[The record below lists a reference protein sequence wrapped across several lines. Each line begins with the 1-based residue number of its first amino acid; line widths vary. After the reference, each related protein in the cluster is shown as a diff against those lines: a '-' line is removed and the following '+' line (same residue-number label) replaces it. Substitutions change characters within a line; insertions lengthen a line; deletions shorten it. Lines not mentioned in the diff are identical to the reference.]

1 MATEITNITRSPV
14 QIILRSQKPGSKQ
27 FTVKNIP
34 GVGKGNNKFIVE
46 DEQYT
51 EFIDKVVAAKPRL
64 VTTKKI
70 NIKKKY

>member
-1 MATEITNITRSPV
+1 MATEITNITRSPI
-14 QIILRSQKPGSKQ
+14 QIVLRSQKPGSKQ
-27 FTVKNIP
+27 MTVKNIP
-34 GVGKGNNKFIVE
+34 GVGKGNNKYIVE

-51 EFIDKVVAAKPRL
+51 DLIDKVVNAKPQL